1 MCGRFTR
8 FHTWADIHQM
18 YRLTDAIET
27 GRNTEARY
35 NIAPT
40 EDVLF
45 VTTGD
50 NGSHRLREGR
60 WWLVP
65 WWAKEVPKAAM
76 FNARIETADTSG
88 AFKDAWKTKRC
99 LIPAD
104 GFYEWTTNTGDGG
117 RDPWFI
123 YQPGTQPFSF
133 AGLWSHNDTLG
144 VTSCT
149 IVTMPAAE
157 PMTQLHDR
165 QPAILARDAYN
176 AWLDPSTPAGD
187 VKPLLDR
194 NLDSRLEFHRVSRAV
209 NSTKDRSDA
218 AHMIAPMNQ
227 L

>member
-1 MCGRFTR
+1 M
-8 FHTWADIHQM
+8 
-18 YRLTDAIET
+18 
-27 GRNTEARY
+27 
-35 NIAPT
+35 
-40 EDVLF
+40 
-45 VTTGD
+45 
-50 NGSHRLREGR
+50 
-60 WWLVP
+60 
-65 WWAKEVPKAAM
+65 
-76 FNARIETADTSG
+76 
-88 AFKDAWKTKRC
+88 
-99 LIPAD
+99 PAD
-104 GFYEWTTNTGDGG
+104 GFYEWTRNAGDGG

-133 AGLWSHNDTLG
+133 AGLWARNDTLG

-165 QPAILARDAYN
+165 QPAILAPDAYN

-218 AHMIAPMNQ
+218 AHMIEPTNP